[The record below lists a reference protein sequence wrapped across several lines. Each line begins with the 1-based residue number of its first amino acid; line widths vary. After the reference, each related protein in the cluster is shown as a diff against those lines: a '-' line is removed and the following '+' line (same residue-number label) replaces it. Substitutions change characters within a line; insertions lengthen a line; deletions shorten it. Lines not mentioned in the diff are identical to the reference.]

1 MGIHCKEELMQ
12 QEMESRSEHD
22 ATQGS
27 PILSPRLVVGSNPLQ
42 SIGSVTQTLSAE
54 S

>member
-1 MGIHCKEELMQ
+1 MQ
-12 QEMESRSEHD
+12 QEVESRNEHD

-27 PILSPRLVVGSNPLQ
+27 HILSPSLAVGSK

>member
-1 MGIHCKEELMQ
+1 MGIRCKEELMQ
-12 QEMESRSEHD
+12 QEMEGRSEHD

-27 PILSPRLVVGSNPLQ
+27 PILSPRLVVGSK
-42 SIGSVTQTLSAE
+42 SVGSVTQTLSAE